1 MLHTAIAEV
10 LESSGRA
17 MSPAEIAEH
26 INRHGLY
33 SRRDGSPLPANQ
45 VSARIR
51 RYPAL
56 FSSTPSGIKMNNLPA
71 TAVGTSPITSSTE
84 NTAPTLQSRTSPEA
98 VASRLLAR
106 DAFRS
111 AADIDDE
118 VPELPGLYAIRIKD
132 ANYLPSPYRE
142 AAAARGT
149 DLLYLGQATRRTL
162 RHRFVGNELRGKGH
176 GTFFRSIGAVLGY
189 RPPVGSLI
197 GKANTRNYRFSAAD
211 TDAIVDWINRHLEVS
226 WVTLDVDDIPR
237 TEVALIRVHRPLLNL
252 RDNPAALSELLVLR
266 HACSMTATQPAT

>member
-1 MLHTAIAEV
+1 MLHIVIAEV
-10 LESSGRA
+10 LESTERA

-26 INRHGLY
+26 INQCGLY

-56 FSSTPSGIKMNNLPA
+56 FSTTPSGIKLNNVHA
-71 TAVGTSPITSSTE
+71 SAVEASPIPPSTE
-84 NTAPTLQSRTSPEA
+84 DTAPTLRSVTNPGA
-98 VASRLLAR
+98 IASRLLAR

-111 AADIDDE
+111 AADIDGE
-118 VPELPGLYAIRIKD
+118 VPDLTGLYAIRIKD
-132 ANYLPSPYRE
+132 ASYLPSPYRE
-142 AAAARGT
+142 AAVARGT

-162 RHRFVGNELRGKGH
+162 HHRFVGNELRGKGH

-197 GKANTRNYRFSAAD
+197 GKANARNYRFSPAD
-211 TDAIVDWINRHLEVS
+211 TGAIIGWINHHLEVS
-226 WVTLDVDDIPR
+226 WVTLDVDDIHQ

-252 RDNPAALSELLVLR
+252 RDNPVALPELSALR
-266 HACSMTATQPAT
+266 RACSLIAMQPAT